1 MESWKVFLN
10 VPSNGEYSAWEEG
23 IVERRGERRRRIFD
37 EMSRKSSSLLYNLI
51 KKNMFIIKKKG
62 DNIIRAIFDTQESR
76 RDSDLQRSLV

>member
-23 IVERRGERRRRIFD
+23 IVERRGERRRRRIFD

-51 KKNMFIIKKKG
+51 KKKYVYNKKERG
-62 DNIIRAIFDTQESR
+62 
-76 RDSDLQRSLV
+76 

>member
-23 IVERRGERRRRIFD
+23 IVERRGERRIFD

-51 KKNMFIIKKKG
+51 KNMFIIKKKG

>member
-10 VPSNGEYSAWEEG
+10 VPSNGEYSAWKEG

-51 KKNMFIIKKKG
+51 KKKIC
-62 DNIIRAIFDTQESR
+62 
-76 RDSDLQRSLV
+76 L

>member
-23 IVERRGERRRRIFD
+23 IVERRGERRIFD

-51 KKNMFIIKKKG
+51 KKKYVYNKKERG
-62 DNIIRAIFDTQESR
+62 
-76 RDSDLQRSLV
+76 

>member
-23 IVERRGERRRRIFD
+23 IVERRGERRIFD

>member
-23 IVERRGERRRRIFD
+23 IVERRGERRIFD

-51 KKNMFIIKKKG
+51 KKKYVCNKKERG
-62 DNIIRAIFDTQESR
+62 
-76 RDSDLQRSLV
+76 

>member
-51 KKNMFIIKKKG
+51 KKKYVYNKKERG
-62 DNIIRAIFDTQESR
+62 
-76 RDSDLQRSLV
+76 

>member
-10 VPSNGEYSAWEEG
+10 VPSNGEYSAWEEA

>member
-23 IVERRGERRRRIFD
+23 IVERRGERRIFD

-51 KKNMFIIKKKG
+51 KKKNMFIIKKKG

>member
-23 IVERRGERRRRIFD
+23 IVKRRGERRRIFD

-51 KKNMFIIKKKG
+51 KKKYVYDKKERG
-62 DNIIRAIFDTQESR
+62 
-76 RDSDLQRSLV
+76 

>member
-23 IVERRGERRRRIFD
+23 IVERRGERRRRRIFD

-51 KKNMFIIKKKG
+51 KKKIC
-62 DNIIRAIFDTQESR
+62 
-76 RDSDLQRSLV
+76 L

>member
-51 KKNMFIIKKKG
+51 KKKIC
-62 DNIIRAIFDTQESR
+62 
-76 RDSDLQRSLV
+76 L

>member
-23 IVERRGERRRRIFD
+23 IVERRGEGRIFD

-51 KKNMFIIKKKG
+51 KKKYVYNKKERG
-62 DNIIRAIFDTQESR
+62 
-76 RDSDLQRSLV
+76 

>member
-23 IVERRGERRRRIFD
+23 IVERRGERRIFD

-51 KKNMFIIKKKG
+51 KKIC
-62 DNIIRAIFDTQESR
+62 
-76 RDSDLQRSLV
+76 L